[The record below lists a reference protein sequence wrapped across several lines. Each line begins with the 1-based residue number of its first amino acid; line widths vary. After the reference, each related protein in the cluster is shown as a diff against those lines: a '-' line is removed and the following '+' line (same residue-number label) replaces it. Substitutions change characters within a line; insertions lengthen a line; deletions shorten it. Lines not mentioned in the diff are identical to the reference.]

1 MFFGSRI
8 EKEQRVIE
16 LYQQGKTM
24 REIAHEVHMSFANIG
39 SIIRKSTGDPE
50 TTKDEE
56 KEKQQAKLPSNDI
69 LAFKLFL
76 HGKRPVDVAVKLDL
90 SASEINRVYQD
101 FWKLKRLHKLTVV
114 YKEIEPYL
122 SSFLKLFKIIKKNS
136 ISELEIVNAIKYANE
151 LPHLQSEV
159 QRLRDEVQDLED
171 KKDRCKADLLDLQ
184 VEISYSKNTLDLFQ
198 SVLDHKKQQIA
209 NMNEKLSWP

>member
-1 MFFGSRI
+1 
-8 EKEQRVIE
+8 
-16 LYQQGKTM
+16 
-24 REIAHEVHMSFANIG
+24 MSFANIG
-39 SIIRKSTGDPE
+39 SIIRKLTIDPE

-56 KEKQQAKLPSNDI
+56 KEKQQAKLPSNDT

-90 SASEINRVYQD
+90 SASEINRIYQD

-171 KKDRCKADLLDLQ
+171 KKDRCKADLLIYL
-184 VEISYSKNTLDLFQ
+184 TC
-198 SVLDHKKQQIA
+198 
-209 NMNEKLSWP
+209 KLKFLIQRIR

>member
-1 MFFGSRI
+1 
-8 EKEQRVIE
+8 
-16 LYQQGKTM
+16 
-24 REIAHEVHMSFANIG
+24 
-39 SIIRKSTGDPE
+39 
-50 TTKDEE
+50 
-56 KEKQQAKLPSNDI
+56 
-69 LAFKLFL
+69 LFL

-90 SASEINRVYQD
+90 SASEINRIYQD

-184 VEISYSKNTLDLFQ
+184 VEISYSKNTLDRFQ